1 MNYEKQFSCAI
12 AVTIRKDIPSHRTK
26 HTLIEETPRISKLLR
41 RQGRWFS
48 TFLSDDFDGDDLVS
62 NGFDGEWY
70 AEDLINHH
78 LLARKILR
86 RIWLNLVHNLARG
99 REK

>member
-48 TFLSDDFDGDDLVS
+48 TFLSDEFDSDDLVGDGFDGD
-62 NGFDGEWY
+62 GFDGEWY
-70 AEDLINHH
+70 AEDLINYH
-78 LLARKILR
+78 LLARKILH
-86 RIWLNLVHNLARG
+86 RIWLNLVP
-99 REK
+99 